1 MKKQII
7 LCTAVVL
14 ALLLSGCRTAE
25 LDHESSK
32 NSTTSSFESS
42 TESEAAQPPTDVVG
56 SSKEFSMAYGEIWTP
71 SEEKLKDVFGFS
83 PDAEMNEVSKTGHT
97 VQDDDK
103 ILSFDQGMVSF
114 IYPNS
119 KIVNSALFIFRNNI
133 AESNYNADK
142 FSQTEDLDF
151 STKSEAIQALTDLL
165 QQIGKDES
173 YQITAYALDAQT
185 MKEQEQVLKSAIGE
199 ISSDMPMVDRWDSS
213 SESYYLQAV
222 PTVDGYPLLPIT
234 TGNYENGSTIT
245 NEMITAIYTS
255 SGFELF
261 MMANGVNITSIV
273 KSENELIG
281 ENQAKETFN
290 QLNLA
295 LLSTETYQVESL
307 QLGYYS
313 EYANADHTEIVFKP
327 AWQAKTIASGE
338 DESKDSGQYSYYLYQ
353 YIDAESG
360 QEIVEALG

>member
-1 MKKQII
+1 MRNKLTI
-7 LCTAVVL
+7 CTMLVVL
-14 ALLLSGCRTAE
+14 ILFTGCRTSE
-25 LDHESSK
+25 LGTEVSVNSNISENEYQESSSYS
-32 NSTTSSFESS
+32 STAPFDMELTMRLVKGSVWIPSEDELKSSFHFSENASI
-42 TESEAAQPPTDVVG
+42 TEA
-56 SSKEFSMAYGEIWTP
+56 
-71 SEEKLKDVFGFS
+71 
-83 PDAEMNEVSKTGHT
+83 NKTGR
-97 VQDDDK
+97 VIQEDDK
-103 ILSFDQGMVSF
+103 MLSFDQGMVTF

-142 FSQTEDLDF
+142 FSQTKDLDF
-151 STKSEAIQALTDLL
+151 ATNLEAKQALIDLL
-165 QQIGKDES
+165 QKIGKDEA
-173 YQITAYALDAQT
+173 YQVTVYALDAQT

-199 ISSDMPMVDRWDSS
+199 IQSDMPMVDKWESS
-213 SESYYLQAV
+213 YDSYYMQAV
-222 PTVDGYPLLPIT
+222 PTIDGNPLLPVT
-234 TGNYENGSTIT
+234 TGNSENGSAIT

-255 SGFELF
+255 FGFEFFL
-261 MMANGVNITSIV
+261 MTNAIDITSV
-273 KSENELIG
+273 EKKEGQLIG
-281 ENQAKETFN
+281 EGQARDKFD
-290 QLNLA
+290 QLNEA

-313 EYANADHTEIVFKP
+313 EYANTEHTEIVFKP